1 MFYRI
6 FSVLAFAGC
15 LSISHASSSNLGDL
29 TSRDY
34 LDVLGTSATLAV
46 AGVSDEI
53 AAHALNSALAEINR
67 LELILSNYRPDSEI
81 ERLNQARSTES
92 ASPDLMAVVRLCETW
107 QTRSDNYF
115 SCKLGTVIDQ
125 WRNAET
131 TGYLPDR
138 IKIRKTAR
146 ALRRANIE
154 IALDGQSIV
163 LQEPI
168 QLNVSGLAKGYIIDR
183 AFEVLQSKAVGAR
196 AVKVDIGGDARFWAE
211 SDSAGWRVDVS
222 TDKLGIDASMATSI
236 QVHDAAVAAS
246 GHYDRAYRIDRKIF
260 SHILQSRDGWPRHK
274 APTTAVIASTA
285 ADADA
290 IATTLATMSPTQG
303 IDWVNGLDQTEALM
317 TSEAGKRITTIGWTD
332 VTRDK
337 VRAELLELE
346 YEIPAFTTGRYRRP
360 YIAIWISNADRDVV
374 RNLLLLGETERWAK
388 KNSNWWRQV
397 GRHDQAALTGLA
409 RPTRRP
415 GKYRIIWD
423 GRDDLG
429 RRVEPS
435 NLSLHIEAAREHGD
449 TDYIK
454 VNIDTVD
461 RAPRRVP
468 ASGEIGEISLN
479 WTLTAPLSES

>member
-53 AAHALNSALAEINR
+53 AVHTLNSALAEINR

-222 TDKLGIDASMATSI
+222 TDKLGIDASMATMTEPTASI
-236 QVHDAAVAAS
+236 VRSLA
-246 GHYDRAYRIDRKIF
+246 IF
-260 SHILQSRDGWPRHK
+260 Y
-274 APTTAVIASTA
+274 
-285 ADADA
+285 
-290 IATTLATMSPTQG
+290 
-303 IDWVNGLDQTEALM
+303 N
-317 TSEAGKRITTIGWTD
+317 
-332 VTRDK
+332 
-337 VRAELLELE
+337 LEM
-346 YEIPAFTTGRYRRP
+346 
-360 YIAIWISNADRDVV
+360 
-374 RNLLLLGETERWAK
+374 
-388 KNSNWWRQV
+388 V
-397 GRHDQAALTGLA
+397 GRATKRQPQ
-409 RPTRRP
+409 R
-415 GKYRIIWD
+415 
-423 GRDDLG
+423 
-429 RRVEPS
+429 
-435 NLSLHIEAAREHGD
+435 SLHRLLQMPTPSRQHWRLCHPR
-449 TDYIK
+449 K
-454 VNIDTVD
+454 VL
-461 RAPRRVP
+461 
-468 ASGEIGEISLN
+468 IGLIV
-479 WTLTAPLSES
+479 